1 MQVLLLELAQFNL
14 ISASADY
21 HTTMLWCTK
30 FVACMRYHSQKK
42 NMCLTDSNK
51 SSRCNVIYF
60 WVYCCLIN
68 EDVHT
73 FQRSFCV
80 VVSWGF
86 LFLLLLFLAF
96 SQFFKSCNPVLY
108 IYSTLFFSSLSFFR
122 KSFINLSN
130 FSRTDLCVTF
140 NPQPAK
146 RSAISVQADPLSLV
160 PALNWYGSVVI
171 TSVRSIFSCSIFQ
184 INSSLDVSS
193 CSSETGKHGMY

>member
-1 MQVLLLELAQFNL
+1 
-14 ISASADY
+14 
-21 HTTMLWCTK
+21 
-30 FVACMRYHSQKK
+30 MRYHSQKK

-160 PALNWYGSVVI
+160 PALNWYGSMVI